1 MPAFQVLGRVAD
13 ILTFPAQDNT
23 PIQITSLQFST
34 LFNRIPEIL
43 LFQVIQTDP
52 TTLRVRLLIA
62 KEANQDQI
70 WQKAQSE
77 MNNLLRSYKLEHV
90 QVERATEPPQQ
101 AMGGKYREVIP
112 LNR

>member
-1 MPAFQVLGRVAD
+1 MPAFQVLGRVDD
-13 ILTFPAQDNT
+13 ILTFPSQDNT

-101 AMGGKYREVIP
+101 AMGGKYRE
-112 LNR
+112 